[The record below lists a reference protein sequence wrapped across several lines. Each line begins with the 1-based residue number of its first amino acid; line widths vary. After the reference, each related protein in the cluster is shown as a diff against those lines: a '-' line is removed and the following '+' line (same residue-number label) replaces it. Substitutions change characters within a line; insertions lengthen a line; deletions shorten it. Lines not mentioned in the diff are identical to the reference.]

1 MTTSKPNLLR
11 IALANALVLSALLT
25 LFVSTSSPKI
35 TEFIQV
41 LGLTLAT
48 QFLSSYCFLRFVF
61 SRSSPSRKPLI
72 TLFLS
77 SIASFSSTYLFWAFS
92 FLLNYLHIPNFND
105 GNYFEVQGN
114 FLGLLVAPIFMS
126 FLTIWVIVIG
136 IISYGVSDAL
146 LKRI

>member
-11 IALANALVLSALLT
+11 IALANAIILSVLLT

-41 LGLTLAT
+41 LGLTLAS

-92 FLLNYLHIPNFND
+92 FLLNYLHIPNFTD
-105 GNYFEVQGN
+105 GIYFEVQGN

-126 FLTIWVIVIG
+126 FLTIWVIIIG

>member
-11 IALANALVLSALLT
+11 IALANAIILSVLLT

-41 LGLTLAT
+41 LGLTLAS
-48 QFLSSYCFLRFVF
+48 QFLSSYCLLRFVF

-126 FLTIWVIVIG
+126 LLSFWVIIIG

>member
-1 MTTSKPNLLR
+1 MTTSKPNLLL
-11 IALANALVLSALLT
+11 IALANAIILSVLLT

-41 LGLTLAT
+41 LGLTLT
-48 QFLSSYCFLRFVF
+48 SQFLSSYCFLRFVF

>member
-11 IALANALVLSALLT
+11 IALANALILSALLT

-41 LGLTLAT
+41 LGLTLAS

-126 FLTIWVIVIG
+126 FLTIWVIIIG

>member
-1 MTTSKPNLLR
+1 MTTSKSNLIR
-11 IALANALVLSALLT
+11 IALANAIILSVLLT
-25 LFVSTSSPKI
+25 LFVSASSPKI

-41 LGLTLAT
+41 LGLTLAS

-92 FLLNYLHIPNFND
+92 FLLNYLHIPNFTD
-105 GNYFEVQGN
+105 GIYFEVQGN

>member
-41 LGLTLAT
+41 LGLTLAS

-126 FLTIWVIVIG
+126 FLTTWVIVIG

>member
-1 MTTSKPNLLR
+1 MTTTKPNLLQ

-41 LGLTLAT
+41 LGLTLAS

-126 FLTIWVIVIG
+126 FLTIWVIIIG

>member
-41 LGLTLAT
+41 LGLTLAS

-77 SIASFSSTYLFWAFS
+77 SIASFSSAYLFWAFS

>member
-1 MTTSKPNLLR
+1 MPPAKPNLLR
-11 IALANALVLSALLT
+11 IALANAIILSVLLT

-41 LGLTLAT
+41 LGLTLAS

-126 FLTIWVIVIG
+126 FLTIWVIVMG

>member
-1 MTTSKPNLLR
+1 MTTTKPNLLR

-41 LGLTLAT
+41 LGLTLAS

-126 FLTIWVIVIG
+126 FLTIWVIIIG

>member
-11 IALANALVLSALLT
+11 IALANAIILSVLLT
-25 LFVSTSSPKI
+25 LFVSASSPKI

-41 LGLTLAT
+41 LGLTLAS

-77 SIASFSSTYLFWAFS
+77 SIASFSNIYLFWAFS

-126 FLTIWVIVIG
+126 FLTIWVIVMG

>member
-1 MTTSKPNLLR
+1 MTTTKPNLLR

-41 LGLTLAT
+41 LGLTLAS

>member
-1 MTTSKPNLLR
+1 MPPAKPNLLR
-11 IALANALVLSALLT
+11 IALANAIILSVLLT
-25 LFVSTSSPKI
+25 LFVATSSPKI

-41 LGLTLAT
+41 LGLTLAS

-126 FLTIWVIVIG
+126 FLTIWVIIIG

>member
-11 IALANALVLSALLT
+11 IALANAIILSVLLI
-25 LFVSTSSPKI
+25 LFVSASSPKI

-41 LGLTLAT
+41 LGLTLAS
-48 QFLSSYCFLRFVF
+48 QFLSSYCFLRIVF

-105 GNYFEVQGN
+105 GNYFEIQGN

>member
-1 MTTSKPNLLR
+1 MTTSKPNLLKVS
-11 IALANALVLSALLT
+11 LANAIILSVLLT

-41 LGLTLAT
+41 LGLTLAS
-48 QFLSSYCFLRFVF
+48 QILSSYCFLRFVF

-77 SIASFSSTYLFWAFS
+77 SIASFSSTYLFWSFS

-105 GNYFEVQGN
+105 GNYFEVEGN
-114 FLGLLVAPIFMS
+114 LFGVLIAPIAMS
-126 FLTIWVIVIG
+126 LLSIWVIIVG